1 MKKGNSHVWPRI
13 LSRCSGRKS
22 NKTTNRLSPG
32 LTACA
37 RSMISCLP
45 TRAGTDWRSFLELD
59 DNLKKLMKDLGAAIN
74 DALSDSSEISGAIQN
89 VRDSGYD
96 VFLVLEATIGF
107 NRRSSED
114 VEEASG
120 QAVLRRDIEL
130 NVNAQDMKFLKSL
143 KIKVDDLESQ

>member
-1 MKKGNSHVWPRI
+1 
-13 LSRCSGRKS
+13 
-22 NKTTNRLSPG
+22 
-32 LTACA
+32 
-37 RSMISCLP
+37 MISCLP
-45 TRAGTDWRSFLELD
+45 TRVDTGLEKFLELD

-120 QAVLRRDIEL
+120 QAVLRRIH
-130 NVNAQDMKFLKSL
+130 Q
-143 KIKVDDLESQ
+143 